1 MRRAVLLFVMCVL
14 SLQSFWVAAGTVCAH
29 ERGSDV
35 RHLGHHEHRH
45 TAADPADPA
54 ASDAD
59 AAQAG
64 YHPDCAT
71 CHGTP
76 AALSIGSWRS
86 ATLAGDPIRI
96 GEQPYVPDRVPDHPL
111 RPPTFNLA

>member
-14 SLQSFWVAAGTVCAH
+14 SLQSLWAAAGTVCAH

-45 TAADPADPA
+45 TAADQA
-54 ASDAD
+54 APDAD

-76 AALSIGSWRS
+76 AALSIGGQGT
-86 ATLAGDPIRI
+86 ATLAGEPVRI
-96 GEQPYVPDRVPDHPL
+96 GAQPYVPDRVPDHPL
-111 RPPTFNLA
+111 RPPTSHLA